1 MVVWP
6 ICVKIGAG
14 FGQGSLGAND
24 IHVYRNIK
32 DVHMYMGYI
41 LVYGINIRV

>member
-14 FGQGSLGAND
+14 VGQGSLGAND
-24 IHVYRNIK
+24 IYRNIK
-32 DVHMYMGYI
+32 DVYMYMGYI
-41 LVYGINIRV
+41 YLYMG